1 MRVEVKRDKSKS
13 YSSKVSCSADVS
25 ALIATCYG
33 RACAPPPV
41 GNGGSIPGGSPSTPN
56 GKTRSS
62 GKATSSKKGG
72 VATSYISAAEVKRMI
87 DKGGLKKAPTPAGS
101 GGSGKAAGPDASK
114 ATARLRAR
122 ALVKSLAG
130 TTEKKIVVQP
140 KELIQLVD
148 SLSGQEDQKDPAS
161 LLDLGKLVV
170 KVNGR
175 TVFGPQPGQRIIG
188 RSEMPQIP
196 DEHRANF
203 ITYLKEAGISTV
215 DEGVDPLS
223 LKPTQKDLKGPKV
236 GSMLQATRAAG
247 PADGLGTS
255 NPILV
260 TSDGYILDG
269 HHRWAAKAVNAMER
283 DGVTI
288 PVTRINASIDD
299 VLKIGLKFDDI
310 HGIPLAGLADL

>member
-1 MRVEVKRDKSKS
+1 MRVEVKRAKKQAMGGATA
-13 YSSKVSCSADVS
+13 SKVSCSADVD
-25 ALIATCYG
+25 ALIATCYAK
-33 RACAPPPV
+33 ACAPPPV
-41 GNGGSIPGGSPSTPN
+41 GNGGSIPGGSASTPT
-56 GKTRSS
+56 GKGSVKSKSKRS
-62 GKATSSKKGG
+62 T
-72 VATSYISAAEVKRMI
+72 
-87 DKGGLKKAPTPAGS
+87 APKPAGS
-101 GGSGKAAGPDASK
+101 GGSGKPAGSDTSK

-161 LLDLGKLVV
+161 LLDLGKLIV

-203 ITYLKEAGISTV
+203 ISYLAKAGISTT

-269 HHRWAAKAVNAMER
+269 HHRWGAKAVNAMER

-288 PVTRINASIDD
+288 PVTRIDASIDD
-299 VLKIGLKFDDI
+299 VLKIGLEFDRI
-310 HGIPLAGLADL
+310 NNIPLAGLADL